1 MLRGDDSNISS
12 GDRAL
17 ITHKGNL
24 EEEVELWE

>member
-1 MLRGDDSNISS
+1 MLGGDDNNINS

-24 EEEVELWE
+24 EEAVELRE